1 MSRRSL
7 PYRVYLWDF
16 DGTLFDSYPTMNRA
30 MSQALLELGMPRP
43 EEEVRR
49 LMKQSVSTALCYY
62 QEHFS
67 MDAGLEKLFRK
78 KEKELSADLPP
89 YPGMKDLCRR
99 IYEKGGMNLLYTHRD
114 TFAEEL
120 LKRHGFS
127 RYFSGGVTAEDHF
140 PSKPAPDAI
149 IFLMKQF
156 SFMTEEALMI
166 GDRDIDLL
174 AAKNAGVDGYLFDP
188 MDDYASFQTPF
199 RGHSVFDLESFLL

>member
-1 MSRRSL
+1 MSRLSL

-67 MDAGLEKLFRK
+67 MNQELEKLFRK
-78 KEKELSADLPP
+78 KEKELSTDLPP

-127 RYFSGGVTAEDHF
+127 SYFSGGVTAE
-140 PSKPAPDAI
+140 
-149 IFLMKQF
+149 
-156 SFMTEEALMI
+156 EEALMI

-188 MDDYASFQTPF
+188 MDDYASFQTSF